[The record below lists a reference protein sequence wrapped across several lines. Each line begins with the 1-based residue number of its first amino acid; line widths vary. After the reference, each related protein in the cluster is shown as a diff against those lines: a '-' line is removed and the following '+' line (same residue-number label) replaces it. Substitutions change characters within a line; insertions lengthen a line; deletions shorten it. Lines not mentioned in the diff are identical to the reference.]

1 MFTIRY
7 FTPYQQ
13 QWRTQ
18 TFPTLDEAQRMIDFY
33 RSCGSPAKLVE
44 WLKQLPHLFSSL
56 KYSSITLFVLM
67 IETLIASII
76 VGKVLI
82 SPNVIQT
89 EYLTET
95 NQVITVQETIQEV
108 PNN

>member
-1 MFTIRY
+1 
-7 FTPYQQ
+7 
-13 QWRTQ
+13 
-18 TFPTLDEAQRMIDFY
+18 
-33 RSCGSPAKLVE
+33 
-44 WLKQLPHLFSSL
+44 
-56 KYSSITLFVLM
+56 M